1 MDRNIL
7 LNAFRDFL
15 SLNLALSAATAD
27 IPIPIA
33 DQYIVRATPNF
44 LFDPLPRLYI
54 FEGTED
60 VTERGRRKERELE
73 VVLTALVNPSNHR
86 TAYPLDADCINAF
99 LKQIQLVANTKP
111 MVYDNK
117 QIPVFEEGNDIYY
130 IVGDP
135 SFMAVEITVTLK
147 YITDY

>member
-7 LNAFRDFL
+7 LNALRDFL
-15 SLNLALSAATAD
+15 SENMALSAATD
-27 IPIPIA
+27 DVPIPIK
-33 DQYIVRATPNF
+33 DRYILRATPDF

-54 FEGTED
+54 FEGTEG
-60 VTERGRRKERELE
+60 VSQRGRVKERDLE
-73 VVLTALVNPSNHR
+73 VVLTGLVNPSDYR
-86 TAYPLDADCINAF
+86 STYTLDADCINAF
-99 LKQIQLVANTKP
+99 LKQIQKVINTKP
-111 MVYDNK
+111 MKYNDR